1 MKAKIRATAQKLVNL
16 YRQAHVI
23 VGGWSAVNPIF
34 LDEADD
40 NVIQE
45 IRELP
50 TGKTL
55 IKHIENLR
63 SGKTPIDSIEREL
76 LPYGG
81 MMVGETI
88 ASVNLT
94 PAQWTELENGIKNFV
109 PTQEGL
115 DNFTSLDVVRKF
127 GEEWQVAISSLL
139 QTKPHLRDNW
149 ATINHTF
156 NAYRLWNSANM
167 VISTP
172 LTERTRAQVQS
183 DMPEYETYLP
193 MFGDAGTELLTKL
206 RTFISTV
213 D

>member
-1 MKAKIRATAQKLVNL
+1 MKAKNRATAQRMLNL
-16 YRQAHVI
+16 YRQQHVI
-23 VGGWSAVNPIF
+23 IGGWAAVNQVF
-34 LDEADD
+34 VDEATDA
-40 NVIQE
+40 VLQE
-45 IRELP
+45 LMEMP
-50 TGKTL
+50 TGKNL
-55 IKHIENLR
+55 VRHIENLR
-63 SGKTPIDSIEREL
+63 QGITPMDTIDREL

-81 MMVGETI
+81 TMSDAR
-88 ASVNLT
+88 ASINLT
-94 PAQWTELENGIKNFV
+94 EQQWTELEQAINNFV
-109 PTQEGL
+109 PNQDGL
-115 DNFTSLDVVRKF
+115 DEFIATDIVRKF

-193 MFGDAGTELLTKL
+193 MFGDAGAELLSKL

>member
-1 MKAKIRATAQKLVNL
+1 M
-16 YRQAHVI
+16 
-23 VGGWSAVNPIF
+23 
-34 LDEADD
+34 DEADD

-88 ASVNLT
+88 ASVSLT
-94 PAQWTELENGIKNFV
+94 PAQWTELENGIQNFV

-149 ATINHTF
+149 AKINHTF

-172 LTERTRAQVQS
+172 LTERTRAQVQT

-193 MFGDAGTELLTKL
+193 MFGDAGAELLAKL